1 MLKIMRCIAAASA
14 MWLVTRPA
22 LSAEI
27 ARGSAHIAAADN
39 PVSISYALQI
49 LVSFLVVIGLIL
61 ALAWLMRRTG
71 RFGAEN
77 TRILKIIDSLS
88 LGMREKIILVEVN
101 DINIVVGIAPGHI
114 RALHVFERNMNKP
127 VKENISPR
135 NETHGFKQIMSRF
148 LK

>member
-1 MLKIMRCIAAASA
+1 MFKIIRCIAAASA
-14 MWLVTRPA
+14 MWLVTGSA
-22 LSAEI
+22 VSAEV
-27 ARGSAHIAAADN
+27 ARGSAHVATADN

-71 RFGAEN
+71 RFGSKN
-77 TRILKIIDSLS
+77 TRILKIVDSLS

-114 RALHVFERNMNKP
+114 RALHVFEGNMNKQ
-127 VKENISPR
+127 VKDNITPR
-135 NETHGFKQIMSRF
+135 NEEHGFKQLMSKF